1 MATRSKNIKHG
12 RGTKLVAFI
21 IAAVMFF
28 ASGCFASRFVKG
40 VAMYNSYSPETEYT
54 QTTAFRGLMSEIELQ
69 IIPSAE
75 YLNIN
80 SRNDYLNTAECKEI
94 TERYQKLIDK
104 VTEAYSLL
112 DGSGIAVS
120 IDGENRYRYSLDYNG
135 KTYYF
140 SHDGTLISY
149 DEFNSYDYVD
159 YYGDSEAD
167 ASEDEPATAVVVTEP
182 VTRITGSETTQDTT
196 LVVEWDGAVPAY
208 IRQISSAINCVD
220 NASSYEHYC
229 YGEISLEKTVEQINN
244 SKDME
249 IEANYNTWDN
259 VIAKNIISTNE
270 LNFAV
275 FFNSGEVVTN
285 CGINAEDTEEQ
296 IIKKLGSETFAEGY
310 MNGEYKLLV
319 GKPVPS
325 DKASVFSKLH
335 DSLFKFTDKS
345 GLQKFG
351 FEETEIKGAYFG
363 LRSVDGT
370 NGLFNLSKTAF
381 DSFNRGNVFSP
392 AKCLAL
398 FAVFFLIACAACIYL
413 LSVAGKTA
421 DGIRINFF
429 DKIPFALNWAVGLAL
444 MFCIGA
450 VATCFVV
457 WEFAPSSL
465 IYNFYSFGSSSF
477 SDGFMSFILSAAAK
491 TSTVCTALCV
501 ALFFL
506 IWTGLN
512 MSMARNIRNKTF
524 FRYTLCYWLLRPFRW
539 LWKKAKKLFA
549 CDYSDSRRKKFRV
562 IASLSVTSF
571 LIINGIMLLI
581 AGNWISYGG
590 GVFLT
595 LFMIA
600 VNLAV
605 LGFCIVLIVSLDKIM
620 AATSDI
626 RKGDMNRRI
635 NTDFM
640 PGFLRRFS
648 ADILSMSDGLQK
660 AVDNATKDQRMKAE
674 LITNVSHDLKTPL
687 TSIVNYVDL
696 LKKCNVEDET
706 AQKYISVLDEK
717 AAKMKKLIED
727 LVEASKA
734 SSGAVEIH
742 PVKLNLCEFAT
753 QAVGEHEDE
762 LRKYGIELVLKLP
775 ETPVMVNADAQKTS
789 RIVENLISNI
799 RKYALEGTRV
809 YIDVAEG
816 TDFGSLVFKN
826 ISKNPLDISPEE
838 LTQRFVRGDSART
851 GEGSGLGLSI
861 AKDLCELQ
869 GGMLGLQI
877 DGDLFK
883 ATIALPKAK

>member
-1 MATRSKNIKHG
+1 MATKSKNIKYG
-12 RGTKLVAFI
+12 RGTKLAALI

-40 VAMYNSYSPETEYT
+40 VAMYNSYSPETDYT
-54 QTTAFRGLMSEIELQ
+54 QTTAFRGLMSESEIH
-69 IIPSAE
+69 IICGAE
-75 YLNIN
+75 YLNVN
-80 SRNDYLNTAECKEI
+80 TRSDYLNTPTGKEI

-120 IDGENRYRYSLDYNG
+120 IDGENRYRYSLEYNG

-140 SHDGTLISY
+140 SHDGTIISY
-149 DEFNSYDYVD
+149 NEFNSYDYVD
-159 YYGDSEAD
+159 YYGDSDAD
-167 ASEDEPATAVVVTEP
+167 ASEDEPATAVAVSEP
-182 VTRITGSETTQDTT
+182 VTRIIGGETAQDTT
-196 LVVEWDGAVPAY
+196 LVVEMDGAVPAY
-208 IRQISSAINCVD
+208 IRQISKALNCVD
-220 NASSYEHYC
+220 TASSYEHFC
-229 YGEISLEKTVEQINN
+229 YGETSLDNTVEQINN
-244 SKDME
+244 SKESE
-249 IEANYNTWDN
+249 INANYNTWDN
-259 VIAKNIISTNE
+259 VIAKNLASTNE
-270 LNFAV
+270 LSFAV
-275 FFNSGEVVTN
+275 FFGSGEVVTN
-285 CGINAEDTEEQ
+285 CGITAEDTEEQ

-325 DKASVFSKLH
+325 NKASVYSKLH
-335 DSLFKFTDKS
+335 DSLFKYTDQS

-351 FEETEIKGAYFG
+351 FSEDEIKGAFFG
-363 LRSVDGT
+363 LHSVDNT
-370 NGLFNLSKTAF
+370 SGLFNLSKTAY
-381 DSFNRGNVFSP
+381 DSFNRGKIASP

-413 LSVAGKTA
+413 LFAAGKTA
-421 DGIRINFF
+421 DGIKINFF
-429 DKIPFALNWAVGLAL
+429 DKIPLVLNWAVGLTL

-457 WEFAPSSL
+457 WEFAPASL
-465 IYNFYSFGSSSF
+465 IYSVGSSAYD
-477 SDGFMSFILSAAAK
+477 DGFMSFLFSAAAK

-501 ALFFL
+501 ALFFI

-524 FRYTLCYWLLRPFRW
+524 FRYTLCYWIFRPFRW
-539 LWKKAKKLFA
+539 LWKKAKQLFA
-549 CDYSDSRRKKFRV
+549 CDYSDGRRKKFRV
-562 IASLSVTSF
+562 IASISVTSF

-581 AGNWISYGG
+581 AGDNINYGS

-605 LGFCIVLIVSLDKIM
+605 LIFCIVLIVSLDKIM

-775 ETPVMVNADAQKTS
+775 ENLVMVNADAQKTS
-789 RIVENLISNI
+789 RIVENLFSNI

-826 ISKNPLDISPEE
+826 ISKSPLDISPDE
-838 LTQRFVRGDSART
+838 LTQRFVRGDAART

>member
-1 MATRSKNIKHG
+1 MATKSKNIKYG
-12 RGTKLVAFI
+12 RGTKLAALV

-40 VAMYNSYSPETEYT
+40 VAMYNSYSPGTDYT
-54 QTTAFRGLMSEIELQ
+54 QTTAFRGLMSESELY
-69 IIPSAE
+69 IIPVAE
-75 YLNIN
+75 YLNVN
-80 SRNDYLNTAECKEI
+80 TRSDYLNTPEGKEI

-120 IDGENRYRYSLDYNG
+120 IDGENRYRYSLEYNG

-140 SHDGTLISY
+140 SHDGTIISFE
-149 DEFNSYDYVD
+149 EFNSYDYVD

-167 ASEDEPATAVVVTEP
+167 ASEDEPVTAVAVSEP
-182 VTRITGSETTQDTT
+182 VTRIIGGETAQDTT
-196 LVVEWDGAVPAY
+196 LVVEWDGAVPAFV
-208 IRQISSAINCVD
+208 RQISKALNCVD
-220 NASSYEHYC
+220 NASSYEHFC
-229 YGEISLEKTVEQINN
+229 YGETSLEQTVEQINN
-244 SKDME
+244 SKESE
-249 IEANYNTWDN
+249 INANYNTWDN
-259 VIAKNIISTNE
+259 VIAKNIISANE
-270 LNFAV
+270 LSFAV
-275 FFNSGEVVTN
+275 FFGSGEVVTN
-285 CGINAEDTEEQ
+285 CGITAEDTEEQ

-325 DKASVFSKLH
+325 DKASIYSKLH

-345 GLQKFG
+345 GLQRYG
-351 FEETEIKGAYFG
+351 FEETVIKGAYFG
-363 LRSVDGT
+363 LRSVDNT
-370 NGLFNLSKTAF
+370 SGLFNLSKTAY
-381 DSFNRGNVFSP
+381 DSFNRGSVFSP
-392 AKCLAL
+392 SKCLAL
-398 FAVFFLIACAACIYL
+398 FAIFFLIACAACIYL
-413 LSVAGKTA
+413 LSAAGKTA

-429 DKIPFALNWAVGLAL
+429 DKIPLVLNWAVGLTL

-465 IYNFYSFGSSSF
+465 IYSLGSSVYN
-477 SDGFMSFILSAAAK
+477 DGFMSFMLSAAAK

-512 MSMARNIRNKTF
+512 MSMARNIRNKSF
-524 FRYTLCYWLLRPFRW
+524 FKHTLCYWLILPFRW
-539 LWKKAKKLFA
+539 LWKKTKQLFA
-549 CDYSDSRRKKFRV
+549 CDYSDGRRKKFRV
-562 IASLSVTSF
+562 IASISVTSF

-581 AGNWISYGG
+581 AGDNINYGS

-626 RKGDMNRRI
+626 RKGNMNRRI
-635 NTDFM
+635 NTDLM

-775 ETPVMVNADAQKTS
+775 ENPVMVNADAQKTS

>member
-1 MATRSKNIKHG
+1 MATKSKNIKHG

-69 IIPSAE
+69 IIPGAE

-167 ASEDEPATAVVVTEP
+167 ASEEEPATAVVVTEP
-182 VTRITGSETTQDTT
+182 VTRITGGETAQDTT

-220 NASSYEHYC
+220 TASSYEHFC

-275 FFNSGEVVTN
+275 FLGSGEVVTN

-296 IIKKLGSETFAEGY
+296 IINKLGSETFAEGY

-345 GLQKFG
+345 GLQRFG

-363 LRSVDGT
+363 LRSVDNT
-370 NGLFNLSKTAF
+370 SGLFNLSKTAY

-429 DKIPFALNWAVGLAL
+429 DKIPFALNWAVGLTL

-465 IYNFYSFGSSSF
+465 IYSVGSSVIN
-477 SDGFMSFILSAAAK
+477 DGFISFMLSSAAK

-524 FRYTLCYWLLRPFRW
+524 FRYTLCYWIFRPFRW
-539 LWKKAKKLFA
+539 LWKMAKKLFA

-562 IASLSVTSF
+562 IASLSVASF
-571 LIINGIMLLI
+571 LIINGILLLI
-581 AGNWISYGG
+581 AGDSINYGG

-595 LFMIA
+595 LFMIT

-605 LGFCIVLIVSLDKIM
+605 LAFCIVLIVSLDKIM

-775 ETPVMVNADAQKTS
+775 ENPVMVNADAQKTS

-838 LTQRFVRGDSART
+838 LTQRFVRGDAART